1 MSFALRDLNWSVKPE
16 RKCHEVR
23 NSFLRCRS
31 LKQSKQIRLH
41 GSNPSME
48 TTCEDA
54 VSRSLF
60 FSFFTVKRLKNDIIR
75 KVAHTGT
82 FECSRPR
89 GVWSPLS
96 ISRYSLISFLK
107 KGWWAGQASS
117 VSSSKRSRRSPL
129 QLTIQ
134 LGESI
139 QYSVIDYQGK
149 NLKEKWCWFSLLYS
163 GNSHSLVSRLDAH
176 KIYFF

>member
-60 FSFFTVKRLKNDIIR
+60 FSVFTVKRLKNGIIR
-75 KVAHTGT
+75 KVAHTGN

-117 VSSSKRSRRSPL
+117 VSSSKRSRRPPAINNTARGIYSILCDRLSGKESEREMVLILFAVLWKLTQPCKSP
-129 QLTIQ
+129 
-134 LGESI
+134 
-139 QYSVIDYQGK
+139 
-149 NLKEKWCWFSLLYS
+149 
-163 GNSHSLVSRLDAH
+163 RRP
-176 KIYFF
+176 